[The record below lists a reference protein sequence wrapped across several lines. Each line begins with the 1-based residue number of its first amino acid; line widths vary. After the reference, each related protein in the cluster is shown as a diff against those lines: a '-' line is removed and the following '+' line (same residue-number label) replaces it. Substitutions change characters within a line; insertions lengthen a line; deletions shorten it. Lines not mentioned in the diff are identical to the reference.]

1 MYAGV
6 GFGSIGAS
14 KIIARTLEE
23 YKKYNKTSDDVVEE
37 KLQELKTS
45 ARPKSS
51 RTGIIVKGIDNC
63 LVKISKCCSPVP
75 GDEIIGYITR
85 GRGVTV
91 HRKDCKNVKDLLQ
104 DEGRIIDVYWDTEKQ
119 SSYNVEISVFANDRD
134 GLLADIIKVIS
145 NSESTLIAVS
155 AKSNREKIA
164 VVELTL
170 EVKNIE
176 DLNKTLRLLGKVDSV
191 YDVKRKK

>member
-1 MYAGV
+1 M
-6 GFGSIGAS
+6 I
-14 KIIARTLEE
+14 
-23 YKKYNKTSDDVVEE
+23 
-37 KLQELKTS
+37 
-45 ARPKSS
+45 
-51 RTGIIVKGIDNC
+51 
-63 LVKISKCCSPVP
+63 
-75 GDEIIGYITR
+75 
-85 GRGVTV
+85 
-91 HRKDCKNVKDLLQ
+91 
-104 DEGRIIDVYWDTEKQ
+104 
-119 SSYNVEISVFANDRD
+119 NVEISVFANDRD